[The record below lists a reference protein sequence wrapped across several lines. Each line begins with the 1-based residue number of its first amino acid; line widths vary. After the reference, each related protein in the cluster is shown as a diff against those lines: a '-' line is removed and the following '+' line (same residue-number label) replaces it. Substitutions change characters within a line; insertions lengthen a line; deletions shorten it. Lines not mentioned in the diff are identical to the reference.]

1 MKQALVQFSFIAQ
14 QEQTFGVS
22 VEAADRIDRF
32 GEAELG
38 ECSVWGTVGSEL
50 GENAVGFVE
59 DEEQRWEVK
68 WLNALDR

>member
-1 MKQALVQFSFIAQ
+1 
-14 QEQTFGVS
+14 
-22 VEAADRIDRF
+22 
-32 GEAELG
+32 
-38 ECSVWGTVGSEL
+38 L